1 MAFGFR
7 KYEMFRTQKLYLYYD
22 FIGHVHDLLLFLIY
36 LTFWILVGIPYFGD
50 FDLSYDVS

>member
-7 KYEMFRTQKLYLYYD
+7 KYEMFRTKNVDLYYA

-36 LTFWILVGIPYFGD
+36 LTFWILVGIPYVGD
-50 FDLSYDVS
+50 FDLSYNVS

>member
-7 KYEMFRTQKLYLYYD
+7 KYEMFRTKNVYLYYA

-36 LTFWILVGIPYFGD
+36 LNFWILVGIPYVGD